1 MLSLLPSQPIG
12 DPSELGRLFS
22 LINFISDRE
31 AVEARIVEIKKAADD
46 SAAIISTADAVK
58 ADIEK
63 AREAMQAE
71 HAQAEDQ
78 LAADREAFESN
89 CAAREEALTERETDI
104 ARLTAETQRE
114 RDEAARI
121 TSDLNSRLE
130 RVKAAAA

>member
-1 MLSLLPSQPIG
+1 MLSLLPGQPIG
-12 DPSELGRLFS
+12 DQSELGRLFS

-31 AVEARIVEIKKAADD
+31 AVAARIVEIKKAADD
-46 SAAIISTADAVK
+46 SATIISTADAVK

-63 AREAMQAE
+63 ERGALQVERVQVEN
-71 HAQAEDQ
+71 Q
-78 LAADREAFESN
+78 LAADREAFDAD
-89 CAAREEALTERETDI
+89 CAAREEALTEREADI
-104 ARLTAETQRE
+104 ARLTAEVQRE